1 MCDGR
6 EPMGRTPF
14 MALDW
19 PRLPEA
25 VTTATSASLAGLV
38 RPLHSSCV
46 ILCVR
51 LCSINEKTTNWRLR
65 KTRKVDFP
73 VHAAHLLV
81 NRIRL
86 AFQFPFLVFYL
97 SLGLLA
103 YLLTLLCVCTSI
115 MSALRPPERLD
126 LAYLDEETF
135 EVWLAAYK
143 DYKRFAKHF
152 SEEEAKKDPTLEV
165 SLFLTL
171 AGVQVRNLVKGLTH
185 DDTFTGIT
193 QAIRKYIRPFSNVVV
208 ERNKFFSLKQE
219 ADEDI
224 QHFLVRLK
232 QQVIKCDFTDSSVDT
247 VDNQMVRDQFIKGLA
262 HPRIR
267 ECLLKEEKL
276 TLKRA
281 ETLSS
286 SLSAAELSNR
296 DFEHKS
302 EHVLVNLPVPKG
314 PRVSRARSQ
323 SRNRRNS
330 ACFTCGKTGHLAK
343 DCYKNHTC
351 KNCRKVGHT
360 EKFCR
365 AKRRET
371 PNNSVNLNLSSVEAN
386 PQLCFIDSTLNDH
399 PAKLL
404 VDTGST
410 VSLVSR
416 DFVEENNMLRS
427 LVTCEFSCKMA
438 DGSDINFSSF
448 LVGRVKYG
456 NEETVEKLYV
466 ANELNFNGLIG
477 INCIK
482 RLGLRLGNEGGCVFS
497 LQNPIAVR
505 YSHVF
510 DKPLREACLKEMK
523 PLQVVQLKEGTEP
536 VQCKVKAISRKDK
549 EFADQK
555 ISELLKEG
563 VIRPS
568 NSPWRSQ
575 PLVVPKDNGSGKR
588 LVINYKPLNDVT
600 EFDAFPLPDVNALFQ
615 EIGDAKFF
623 SKIDFLQFYHQLPLL
638 PEDIPKTAFHYEGE
652 LYEYTRC
659 PFGLKNAVAYCFRI
673 MRKVLEG
680 CRGVTIY
687 MDDLCVTG
695 SSQEEHDRNL
705 SAVLKAIEKHGL
717 SLNSTKCQFSKTE
730 TSFLGFKF
738 KDQERFPDPERYSA
752 LRDFKLPTDA
762 KALQRFIGMVGFFS
776 NFISN
781 YSDLIT
787 PLYSKL
793 KKFQPWTDEE
803 IFCFES
809 LKTAVFNSALYI
821 PNQHEPLFI
830 YTDASDIAISGVLVN
845 AAGKPIQFCSRKLT
859 EAESHYD
866 IVEREALAVYWSI
879 NRCRTFLLGRQ
890 FVVFSDHKGL
900 QYIFGNPNATPKVIR
915 WKLNLS
921 EYNFEIRYYRG
932 SENLAAD
939 CFSRINFID
948 ETPLVLDLKE
958 VERRQKTCQETKAF
972 LKAYQNNYV
981 KKPKAV
987 SPTLWSCRKDV
998 TYEGNF
1004 LKINEKI
1011 FVPKSLRYKCLVL
1024 AHGCHVGQDGTYDR
1038 LRETFFWPKMKDS
1051 AKSFVEKCRICSL
1064 TKPQFKNP
1072 PMAPILTQA
1081 PFDCLAADYI
1091 GPLPSSQGYRYCL
1104 TVIDVYSRYPFVFP
1118 VKSLETSVLCE
1129 CFRKIFAMC
1138 GYPDA
1143 ILSDRGTNFE
1153 SRQFQTFCQER
1164 GIRKL
1169 RTTSYNPK
1177 GNSICERF
1185 NKTFK
1190 SKIFQILTA
1199 KCLDKSRWIS
1209 CVDLALHDY
1218 RFSVH
1223 STTSFRPV
1231 DLFFSFR
1238 CRGLL
1243 PFTLSRSTL
1252 SAAERMQQNRFRAMK
1267 FYDKKRA
1274 TAARFFK
1281 KGEKVL
1287 LRNPLTARTFEPK
1300 VVIVQVVQDISPECV
1315 RVRFPNGRIDLVN
1328 KSRISKFTSKHKEGN
1343 SGSAGTFDP
1352 CQIEPCRTEDLQPDY
1367 CTRSSPVASD
1377 ISEEKR
1383 ERERLR
1389 EEDREEEPR
1398 RSRRVR
1404 FQTLPYDS
1412 SDPRDPQLLKW
1423 GNAVTP

>member
-1 MCDGR
+1 M
-6 EPMGRTPF
+6 T
-14 MALDW
+14 
-19 PRLPEA
+19 
-25 VTTATSASLAGLV
+25 
-38 RPLHSSCV
+38 
-46 ILCVR
+46 
-51 LCSINEKTTNWRLR
+51 
-65 KTRKVDFP
+65 
-73 VHAAHLLV
+73 
-81 NRIRL
+81 
-86 AFQFPFLVFYL
+86 
-97 SLGLLA
+97 
-103 YLLTLLCVCTSI
+103 
-115 MSALRPPERLD
+115 ALRPPERLD

-135 EVWLAAYK
+135 DVWLAAYK

-152 SEEEAKKDPTLEV
+152 SEEDAKKDPTLEV

-171 AGVQVRNLVKGLTH
+171 AGVQVRNLAKGLTH
-185 DDTFTGIT
+185 DDTFKGIT
-193 QAIRKYIRPFSNVVV
+193 EAIRKYIRPFSNVIV

-219 ADEDI
+219 SDEDI

-232 QQVIKCDFTDSSVDT
+232 QQVVKCDFADKSVDT

-267 ECLLKEEKL
+267 ECLLKEDKL
-276 TLKRA
+276 TLKKT
-281 ETLSS
+281 E
-286 SLSAAELSNR
+286 SLANSISAAELSNK
-296 DFEHKS
+296 DFENKN
-302 EHVLVNLPVPKG
+302 ERVLANLPLPKG
-314 PRVSRARSQ
+314 PRVSRSSSRPRSQ
-323 SRNRRNS
+323 KTT
-330 ACFTCGKTGHLAK
+330 ACFTCGKTGHLAR

-351 KNCRKVGHT
+351 KICRKVGHT

-365 AKRRET
+365 IKRRDN
-371 PNNSVNLNLSSVEAN
+371 PNPVNLNIGSVEAH

-416 DFVEENNMLRS
+416 DFVIKNKMQRS
-427 LVTCEFSCKMA
+427 LETCEFSCKMA
-438 DGSDINFSSF
+438 DNSDIHFSSF
-448 LVGRVKYG
+448 LIGRLKYG
-456 NEETVEKLYV
+456 QVETVEKFYV

-482 RLGLRLGNEGGCVFS
+482 RIGWGSFVFS
-497 LQNPIAVR
+497 LQNPIAVK
-505 YSHVF
+505 YPHVF
-510 DKPLREACLKEMK
+510 DKPLSEACLKEIK
-523 PLQVVQLKEGTEP
+523 PLPVVKLKEGTEP
-536 VQCKVKAISRKDK
+536 VQCKVRAISRKDK
-549 EFADQK
+549 DFADKK

-600 EFDAFPLPDVNALFQ
+600 EFDAFPLPDVGALFQ

-638 PEDIPKTAFHYEGE
+638 SEDMAKTAFHYEGQ

-659 PFGLKNAVAYCFRI
+659 PFGLRNAVAYCFRI
-673 MRKVLEG
+673 MKKVLEG

-695 SSQEEHDRNL
+695 STQEEHDRNL
-705 SAVLKAIEKHGL
+705 SAVLKAIERHGL
-717 SLNSTKCQFSKTE
+717 SLNSSKCQFSKAE

-738 KDQERFPDPERYSA
+738 KDQTRIPDPERYSA
-752 LRDFKLPTDA
+752 LREFKLPTDA

-776 NFISN
+776 NFIPN

-803 IFCFES
+803 IICFES
-809 LKTAVFNSALYI
+809 LKTSVFNSALYI
-821 PNQHEPLFI
+821 PNQHETLFL

-845 AAGKPIQFCSRKLT
+845 AAGRPIQFCSRKLT
-859 EAESHYD
+859 EAESKYD

-915 WKLNLS
+915 WKLNLG
-921 EYNFEIRYYRG
+921 EYNFELRYYRG

-948 ETPLVLDLKE
+948 DTPLVLDLKE
-958 VERRQKTCQETKAF
+958 VEMRQKACQETKAF
-972 LKAYQNNYV
+972 LKAYQKNYV

-987 SPTLWSCRKDV
+987 SPSLWSCRKDV
-998 TYEGNF
+998 TYGGNF
-1004 LKINEKI
+1004 LKVNGKI
-1011 FVPKSLRYKCLVL
+1011 FVPKSLRHKCLVL

-1038 LRETFFWPKMKDS
+1038 LRETFFWPKMKES
-1051 AKSFVEKCRICSL
+1051 VKRFVEECRICSL

-1072 PMAPILTQA
+1072 PMAPILTRA

-1129 CFRKIFAMC
+1129 CFRKIFALC
-1138 GYPDA
+1138 GYPDS

-1153 SRQFQTFCQER
+1153 SEQFQSFCKER
-1164 GIRKL
+1164 GIRKQ

-1190 SKIFQILTA
+1190 SKIFQALA
-1199 KCLDKSRWIS
+1199 WKCLDKSRWTS
-1209 CVDLALHDY
+1209 CIDLVLHDY

-1231 DLFFSFR
+1231 DLFFSFK

-1243 PFTLSRSTL
+1243 PFTLTRSTF
-1252 SAAERMQQNRFRAMK
+1252 SAAERMQQNRYRAK
-1267 FYDKKRA
+1267 NHYDSKRA
-1274 TAARFFK
+1274 TLARFFK

-1287 LRNPLTARTFEPK
+1287 LRNPMPARTFESK
-1300 VVIVQVVQDISPECV
+1300 VVIVRVVQDTSPECV
-1315 RVRFPNGRIDLVN
+1315 KVRFPNGRIDLVN
-1328 KSRISKFTSKHKEGN
+1328 KSRLSKFTTKHKEGN
-1343 SGSAGTFDP
+1343 SESTTDIFDP
-1352 CQIEPCRTEDLQPDY
+1352 CQIEPSRTGDPHD
-1367 CTRSSPVASD
+1367 RSEMPEASD
-1377 ISEEKR
+1377 IGEESHDP
-1383 ERERLR
+1383 ERLQ
-1389 EEDREEEPR
+1389 EGHDAEPR

-1404 FQTLPYDS
+1404 FRTLPYDA
-1412 SDPRDPQLLKW
+1412 SDPRDPLLLKK